1 MVGST
6 LGGTPAGPGVPAR
19 ARSAR
24 IRDEING
31 KMLHEEARP
40 RASLAKRAKSAGAF
54 QVFVRLELHLRAE
67 PRR

>member
-1 MVGST
+1 MSLNSGWSGST

-31 KMLHEEARP
+31 KMLYEEVCGRERALRNERKVQARS
-40 RASLAKRAKSAGAF
+40 RFS
-54 QVFVRLELHLRAE
+54 
-67 PRR
+67 